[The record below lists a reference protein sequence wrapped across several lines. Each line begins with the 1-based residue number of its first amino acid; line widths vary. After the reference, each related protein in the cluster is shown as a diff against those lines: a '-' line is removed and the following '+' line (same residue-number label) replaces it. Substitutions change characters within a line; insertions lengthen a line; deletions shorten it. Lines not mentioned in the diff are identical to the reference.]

1 ELSACRIFSSEA
13 GTMTLLK
20 LSLMAFSIVF
30 WAAGL
35 AMFIIGLWAT
45 VFLGSYLELSANSSP
60 SAPAILL
67 ATGAVV
73 IIWGFLGCF
82 GAATEHRGLLR
93 LHQALLTY
101 GKDEG
106 MADALDALQR
116 SLSCCGVQSYWDW
129 LTTPWGLEQNGSV
142 PFSCC
147 QARQGCHRSPP
158 DTRGLH
164 HDGCFPKVLAFVS
177 SNMFCIATAA
187 LGLALLQLLGIVLAC
202 LLAARCIVLQKFL
215 WGFCCELQNEW
226 NGLSVFEAMS
236 LQPECKQRTSG
247 LALLP
252 VVSAGQAALQIYR
265 ILGFPAVLTG
275 IWSFRKSEPCT
286 LEGLELSQLH
296 LCFFPLL

>member
-1 ELSACRIFSSEA
+1 DLSACRTFSSE
-13 GTMTLLK
+13 GVQCCGY
-20 LSLMAFSIVF
+20 IVF

-35 AMFIIGLWAT
+35 TMFIIGLWAR

-67 ATGAVV
+67 ATGTVV

-93 LHQALLTY
+93 AY
-101 GKDEG
+101 R

-116 SLSCCGVQSYWDW
+116 SLSCCGVQSYQDW

-177 SNMFCIATAA
+177 SNMFYIASAA
-187 LGLALLQLLGIVLAC
+187 LGLALLQLIGIVLAC
-202 LLAARCIVLQKFL
+202 LLAAHIPAHLMGIATLTQGLSCHWGLLGGLPSGMNPTAERCPTSAVCRFEQSGCHGCFS
-215 WGFCCELQNEW
+215 CCAVSDADLYLKMELQ
-226 NGLSVFEAMS
+226 LQVQLPPSVH
-236 LQPECKQRTSG
+236 
-247 LALLP
+247 
-252 VVSAGQAALQIYR
+252 
-265 ILGFPAVLTG
+265 
-275 IWSFRKSEPCT
+275 PCT
-286 LEGLELSQLH
+286 CSQGIAGYAFAGLRRA
-296 LCFFPLL
+296 

>member
-1 ELSACRIFSSEA
+1 
-13 GTMTLLK
+13 MTLLK

-35 AMFIIGLWAT
+35 TMFIIGLWAR

-67 ATGAVV
+67 ATGTVV

-93 LHQALLTY
+93 AYSAFLTTVMAAGLAAGLSALIYRQNIAQGFQEGLQQALLTY

-116 SLSCCGVQSYWDW
+116 SLSCCGVQSYQDW

-177 SNMFCIATAA
+177 SNMFYIASAA
-187 LGLALLQLLGIVLAC
+187 LGLALLQLIGIVLAC
-202 LLAARCIVLQKFL
+202 LLAAHI
-215 WGFCCELQNEW
+215 
-226 NGLSVFEAMS
+226 
-236 LQPECKQRTSG
+236 
-247 LALLP
+247 
-252 VVSAGQAALQIYR
+252 
-265 ILGFPAVLTG
+265 PAHLMG
-275 IWSFRKSEPCT
+275 IAT
-286 LEGLELSQLH
+286 LH
-296 LCFFPLL
+296 